1 MRITI
6 LFGRKSEIAAVNL
19 HEVIAKFEIGIML
32 MTDCLNDQFVQD
44 IYDIGQLGGE
54 VANVLIVTDDPSI
67 TLGTLDRLQ
76 TNFPLIHHVFDAQS
90 LLAPARPFN
99 MPSRFVVEP
108 GGRGSAKRP
117 ITLKAYEERALA
129 DCRRW
134 EWQDRFDETT
144 RQLVEDEKAGRSI
157 PYISIGYQGTLSE
170 RDGQQL
176 FDIESLVE
184 PLPRLGMPGL
194 RFADIERNIERF
206 ASENPRLFGMHSMTI
221 QLSAET
227 EADRKAYHDMI
238 RSLCMPAITVPY
250 KADDFDAP
258 PKLPGSF
265 ILDEKFAAQFERDDP
280 LTGGL
285 KTISDELRR
294 QHAPM
299 PLGAAANYTTA
310 RPTWD
315 KATKQQI
322 LADLES
328 IKKTLDSE

>member
-6 LFGRKSEIAAVNL
+6 LFGRKAEIAAVNL
-19 HEVIAKFEIGIML
+19 HEAIAKFDIGIML

-67 TLGTLDRLQ
+67 TLGSLDRLQ

-90 LLAPARPFN
+90 LLDPVRPFN

-108 GGRGSAKRP
+108 GGRGANKRP

-129 DCRRW
+129 EFRRW
-134 EWQDRFDETT
+134 EWKERFDETT
-144 RQLVEDEKAGRSI
+144 RQLIEDEKAGRSI

-170 RDGQQL
+170 CDGQQV

-184 PLPRLGMPGL
+184 PLPRLGMPAL
-194 RFADIERNIERF
+194 RFADIERF

-227 EADRKAYHDMI
+227 EADQKAYHDMV

-250 KADDFDAP
+250 KADGFEAP

-265 ILDEKFAAQFERDDP
+265 ILDDKFAEQFERDNP
-280 LTGGL
+280 LTTGL